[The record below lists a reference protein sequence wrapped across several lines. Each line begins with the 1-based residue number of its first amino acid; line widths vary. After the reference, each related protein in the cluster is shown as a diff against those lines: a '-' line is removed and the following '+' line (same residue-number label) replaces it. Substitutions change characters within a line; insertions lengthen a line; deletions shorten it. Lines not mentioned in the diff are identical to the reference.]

1 MARKPDM
8 PSEFAHFL
16 RDLGIRAFDR
26 VASRLEQ
33 ESRPD
38 EGMVRKLARQ
48 WSTLPPAEK
57 ERFFGYV
64 VSAAELAV
72 AAAPAL
78 SVGLATAAKVRRAT
92 RPKNATASP
101 PADAGAR
108 RYYDPKDAEATL
120 PDKRKKKK
128 KKSDVIIDA
137 INATQSVTESDTI
150 NKPKKP

>member
-64 VSAAELAV
+64 VSAAELAEGGV
-72 AAAPAL
+72 LCASLDDRTVRFVTHLDVDSEAVDAAVGAAGGVL
-78 SVGLATAAKVRRAT
+78 S
-92 RPKNATASP
+92 
-101 PADAGAR
+101 
-108 RYYDPKDAEATL
+108 
-120 PDKRKKKK
+120 
-128 KKSDVIIDA
+128 
-137 INATQSVTESDTI
+137 
-150 NKPKKP
+150 

>member
-16 RDLGIRAFDR
+16 RDLGIRAFDL
-26 VASRLEQ
+26 VASRLE
-33 ESRPD
+33 EEKRAD

-48 WSTLPPAEK
+48 WNTLPVSEK

-78 SVGLATAAKVRRAT
+78 SVGLATAARARRAKRGGKST
-92 RPKNATASP
+92 QQNAEP
-101 PADAGAR
+101 GAPR
-108 RYYDPKDAEATL
+108 RYYDPAEVEATL
-120 PDKRKKKK
+120 PAQRKKKK
-128 KKSDVIIDA
+128 KADEKSDAKYASESFD
-137 INATQSVTESDTI
+137 ESDTV
-150 NKPKKP
+150 KRHKKG

>member
-16 RDLGIRAFDR
+16 RDIGIRAFDH

-33 ESRPD
+33 EVRPD

-48 WSTLPPAEK
+48 WNTLPTTEK

-92 RPKNATASP
+92 RRKSP
-101 PADAGAR
+101 APPVNEGTAR
-108 RYYDPKDAEATL
+108 RYYNAAEAEATL
-120 PDKRKKKK
+120 PDKGRKKKK
-128 KKSDVIIDA
+128 ADTVIDVETVSKVERKSD
-137 INATQSVTESDTI
+137 TKK
-150 NKPKKP
+150 KPKKS

>member
-16 RDLGIRAFDR
+16 RDIGIRAFDH

-48 WSTLPPAEK
+48 WNTLPPAEK

-78 SVGLATAAKVRRAT
+78 SVGLATAARVRRAT
-92 RPKNATASP
+92 RPKSATPHPVEEGAS
-101 PADAGAR
+101 R
-108 RYYDPKDAEATL
+108 RYYDPSEAEATL
-120 PDKRKKKK
+120 PGKVKKKK
-128 KKSDVIIDA
+128 KYNTIIETETVSNSDPKSEI
-137 INATQSVTESDTI
+137 
-150 NKPKKP
+150 KKRTKKA

>member
-1 MARKPDM
+1 MARKPEM

-16 RDLGIRAFDR
+16 RDIGIRAFDH
-26 VASRLEQ
+26 VASRLEK

-48 WSTLPPAEK
+48 WNTLPPAEK

-64 VSAAELAV
+64 VSAAELAAV

-92 RPKNATASP
+92 RRKSATDSP
-101 PADAGAR
+101 AAEGAAR
-108 RYYDPKDAEATL
+108 RYYDPAEAEATL
-120 PDKRKKKK
+120 PPDGKKRKK
-128 KKSDVIIDA
+128 SPVIID
-137 INATQSVTESDTI
+137 VKDTS
-150 NKPKKP
+150 

>member
-1 MARKPDM
+1 MARKPEM

-16 RDLGIRAFDR
+16 RDIGIRAFDH

-48 WSTLPPAEK
+48 WNTLPAAEK

-78 SVGLATAAKVRRAT
+78 SIGLATAAKVRRAT
-92 RPKNATASP
+92 HRKSAADSP
-101 PADAGAR
+101 AADATAR
-108 RYYDPKDAEATL
+108 RYYDPAEAEATL
-120 PDKRKKKK
+120 PPDGKKRKKPDVMIDVKDTS
-128 KKSDVIIDA
+128 KSGA
-137 INATQSVTESDTI
+137 SK
-150 NKPKKP
+150 KPKKT